1 MIDVTP
7 EAAEQI
13 RAACQNP
20 EMEGL
25 GLRLA
30 AKQNDDGSIEYGLG
44 FDEEREFDLQVE
56 QDGFKIYISPASG
69 HLLEGATLDFVELES
84 GNSMFVFLGSEEKPE
99 GSGGCCSNKGCGS
112 GGCA

>member
-13 RAACQNP
+13 RSATQSP

-25 GLRLA
+25 GLRIA
-30 AKQNDDGSIEYGLG
+30 AKQNGDGSIEYGLG

-56 QDGFKIYISPASG
+56 HDGFKIYISPTSG
-69 HLLEGATLDFVELES
+69 QLLEGTTLDFVELES
-84 GNSMFVFLGSEEKPE
+84 GKTMFVFLAPE
-99 GSGGCCSNKGCGS
+99 NSSVDAGNQGV
-112 GGCA
+112 A